1 MEQLPFNF
9 EHRPTLDRE
18 DFLVT
23 SGNVEAVKMLDSY
36 PSWPSHAII
45 IYGANGCGK
54 THLAHVFVK
63 KTGGKTPLISAAD
76 LTAEQV
82 PYLLAKSGN
91 LVVEDMETLKDEEA
105 LLHLYN
111 YAKETGSHLLMTS
124 EVAPADLA
132 IKLPD
137 LSSRLLATPA
147 IRIGNPDDAFIKALL
162 VKLFADRQLLI
173 GEEAIDYAI
182 KNMERSFKGAGDLVA
197 AADKLS
203 LAKHKAITIP
213 LLREIL
219 KSNSSI

>member
-36 PSWPSHAII
+36 PLWPSHAII

-82 PYLLAKSGN
+82 PSLLAKSGN

-111 YAKETGSHLLMTS
+111 YAKETSAHLLMTS
-124 EVAPADLA
+124 ETAPVDLA

-137 LSSRLLATPA
+137 LSSRLLAIPA
-147 IRIGNPDDAFIKALL
+147 VRIGNPDDAFIKALL

-219 KSNSSI
+219 KSDSLT

>member
-1 MEQLPFNF
+1 MEQLPLNF
-9 EHRPTLDRE
+9 EHRPALDRE

-63 KTGGKTPLISAAD
+63 KTGGKTPLISATD

-82 PYLLAKSGN
+82 PGLLTKSGN
-91 LVVEDMETLKDEEA
+91 LVVEDIETLKDEEA

-111 YAKETGSHLLMTS
+111 YAKEIGAHLLMTS
-124 EVAPADLA
+124 ETAPADLA

-137 LSSRLLATPA
+137 LSSRLLAISA

-219 KSNSSI
+219 KNDSLT

>member
-9 EHRPTLDRE
+9 EHRPALGRE

-36 PSWPSHAII
+36 PLWPSHAII

-63 KTGGKTPLISAAD
+63 KTGGKAPLVSAAS

-91 LVVEDMETLKDEEA
+91 LVVEDIETLKDEEA

-111 YAKETGSHLLMTS
+111 YAKEIGAHLLMTG
-124 EVAPADLA
+124 ETAPAELA

-137 LSSRLLATPA
+137 LSSRLLAIPA

-162 VKLFADRQLLI
+162 VKLFMDRQLSI
-173 GEEAIDYAI
+173 SEEAIEYAI

-203 LAKHKAITIP
+203 LARHRAITVP

-219 KSNSSI
+219 KTDS

>member
-91 LVVEDMETLKDEEA
+91 LVVEDMEALKDEEA

-137 LSSRLLATPA
+137 LSSRLLAISA

-203 LAKHKAITIP
+203 LAKQKAITIP

-219 KSNSSI
+219 KSDSSI

>member
-111 YAKETGSHLLMTS
+111 YAKETGSHLLMIT
-124 EVAPADLA
+124 
-132 IKLPD
+132 
-137 LSSRLLATPA
+137 LSW
-147 IRIGNPDDAFIKALL
+147 
-162 VKLFADRQLLI
+162 
-173 GEEAIDYAI
+173 
-182 KNMERSFKGAGDLVA
+182 
-197 AADKLS
+197 
-203 LAKHKAITIP
+203 
-213 LLREIL
+213 
-219 KSNSSI
+219 

>member
-1 MEQLPFNF
+1 MEQLPLNFN
-9 EHRPTLDRE
+9 HRPALDRE

-36 PSWPSHAII
+36 PLWPSHAII

-63 KTGGKTPLISAAD
+63 KTGGKTPLTSATS

-82 PYLLAKSGN
+82 PDLLAKSGS
-91 LVVEDMETLKDEEA
+91 LVVEDIETLKDEEA

-111 YAKETGSHLLMTS
+111 YAKEIGAHLLMTS
-124 EVAPADLA
+124 AVAPSDLA
-132 IKLPD
+132 ITLPD
-137 LSSRLLATPA
+137 LSSRLLAIPA
-147 IRIGNPDDAFIKALL
+147 IKIGNPDDAFIKALL
-162 VKLFADRQLLI
+162 VKLFIDRQLSI

-219 KSNSSI
+219 KTVS

>member
-23 SGNVEAVKMLDSY
+23 SGNIEAVKMLDSY
-36 PSWPSHAII
+36 PLWPSHAVI

-91 LVVEDMETLKDEEA
+91 LVVEDIEALKDEEA

-111 YAKETGSHLLMTS
+111 YAKETGAHLLMTS

-219 KSNSSI
+219 KSDYSI

>member
-82 PYLLAKSGN
+82 PNLLAKSGN

-137 LSSRLLATPA
+137 LSSRLLAIPA

-162 VKLFADRQLLI
+162 VKLFADRQLSI

-203 LAKHKAITIP
+203 LAKQKAITIP

>member
-36 PSWPSHAII
+36 PLWPSHAII

-82 PYLLAKSGN
+82 PSLLAKSGN

-111 YAKETGSHLLMTS
+111 YAKETSAHLLMTS
-124 EVAPADLA
+124 ETAPVDLA

-137 LSSRLLATPA
+137 LSSRLLAIPA
-147 IRIGNPDDAFIKALL
+147 VRIGNPDDAFIKALL

-173 GEEAIDYAI
+173 GEDAIDYAI

-219 KSNSSI
+219 KSDSLT

>member
-82 PYLLAKSGN
+82 PNLLAKSGN

-203 LAKHKAITIP
+203 LAKQKAITIP